1 MKMMERARLAGRGR
15 MGCVKCWFTR
25 WDWILFV
32 FACWGPCSVLLS
44 LLLRCGKVRLGQT
57 GSDRMRGE
65 QEASSVSE
73 LVKYQNR
80 VNVVS
85 WIDGC
90 GACVWIT
97 AVVGNLDRVGQRLIA
112 MDNLLEKCT
121 NLLLFFFFFC
131 S

>member
-1 MKMMERARLAGRGR
+1 
-15 MGCVKCWFTR
+15 
-25 WDWILFV
+25 
-32 FACWGPCSVLLS
+32 
-44 LLLRCGKVRLGQT
+44 
-57 GSDRMRGE
+57 MRGE

-80 VNVVS
+80 VNVVL

-121 NLLLFFFFFC
+121 NLLLFSSYC
-131 S
+131 RKGGNP